1 MVDDRGQLY
10 TIEGVAAGILM
21 VVTAY
26 LVISSTTVLTPQDVH
41 IVDMQLEQ
49 LGSDA
54 LAILDTPDSF
64 VQNPNETANKS
75 MLQRQIEND
84 GGIAFG
90 ENFSRVLNSKVNPS
104 EADSL
109 KFNAT
114 IHYRDVFS
122 GVVKTKQLNESA
134 KYYRE
139 NAVKVNRW
147 VLVNPVNPNNNPFGL
162 DGRNQTVLVEV
173 LLWRG

>member
-1 MVDDRGQLY
+1 MVNDRGQLY

-26 LVISSTTVLTPQDVH
+26 LVISSTTILTPQDVH

-49 LGSDA
+49 LGNDA

-64 VQNPNETANKS
+64 VQNLNETANKS

-84 GGIAFG
+84 GGLAFG
-90 ENFSRVLNSKVNPS
+90 ENFSRIINSKVNPS
-104 EADSL
+104 EADNL

-114 IHYRDVFS
+114 IYYRDDS
-122 GVVKTKQLNESA
+122 NGAVKSVPFFESA

-147 VLVNPVNPNNNPFGL
+147 VFVYPTGNPFNL
-162 DGRNQTVLVEV
+162 EFRKQTVLVEV

>member
-1 MVDDRGQLY
+1 MVDDQAQLY

-21 VVTAY
+21 IITAY
-26 LVISSTTVLTPQDVH
+26 LIVSSTTVLTPQDVH

-54 LAILDTPDSF
+54 VSMLDTPDQYVWNSS
-64 VQNPNETANKS
+64 EIANKS
-75 MLQRQIEND
+75 MLQIQIEENW
-84 GGIAFG
+84 GQAFG
-90 ENFSRVLNSKVNPS
+90 ENFSQLINSKVDPS
-104 EADSL
+104 NQDNL

-114 IHYRDVFS
+114 IFFR
-122 GVVKTKQLNESA
+122 NESTGETHER
-134 KYYRE
+134 KFNGSIYYRE

-147 VLVNPVNPNNNPFGL
+147 VHVNPNSGHPFL
-162 DGRNQTVLVEV
+162 NSRNQTVLLEV